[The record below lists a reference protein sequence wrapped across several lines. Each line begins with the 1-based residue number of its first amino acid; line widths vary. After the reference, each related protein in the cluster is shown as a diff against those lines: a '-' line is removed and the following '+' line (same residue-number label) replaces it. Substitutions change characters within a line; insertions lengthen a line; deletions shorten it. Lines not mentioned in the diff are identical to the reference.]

1 MLKRIASLLIANIT
15 GLVVFYLMYR
25 VGIYLNVPL
34 LQKYY
39 LIPFT
44 ALIAYMVFEDYK
56 EIKNYLRYEQT
67 I

>member
-1 MLKRIASLLIANIT
+1 MLKRIASLLIANIA
-15 GLVVFYLMYR
+15 GLVVFYLMYK

-39 LIPFT
+39 LIP
-44 ALIAYMVFEDYK
+44 LSVLVAYMVFEDYK